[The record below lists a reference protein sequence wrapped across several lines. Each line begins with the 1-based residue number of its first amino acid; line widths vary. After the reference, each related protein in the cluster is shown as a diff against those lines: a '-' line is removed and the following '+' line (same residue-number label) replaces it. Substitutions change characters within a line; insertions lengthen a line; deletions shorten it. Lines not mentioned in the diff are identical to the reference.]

1 MIDKKYNAARV
12 KLMAIAEAEANR
24 RVTEHG
30 SAFKLVEGHDGEP
43 FKWSFFTQFFH
54 EEMNRLAVLTKLVRA

>member
-1 MIDKKYNAARV
+1 
-12 KLMAIAEAEANR
+12 MAIAEAEANR